1 MAQNDPKPDSIKKV
15 HRSCVFTNLNTL
27 EYTRAM
33 DRQVAVQ
40 NAKINTPSEPDRLFF
55 VEHPRVFTL
64 GRRGGRE
71 NLMVSEA
78 FLSSQNIKI
87 VQTDRGGNIT
97 FHGPGQ
103 AVLYPVMDLNRARLG
118 VADFVNGMEEIMKQT
133 VLEFGIAADR
143 DPKSHGLWVGRKK
156 IGSVG
161 ISVKKGISIHGMA
174 LNVCPDL
181 TPFSWIN
188 PCGLENVAMTSIAM
202 EQKKFL
208 TTPEQA
214 HGDQTKPKLMDRVC
228 HLFVHYFSKIFDILV
243 LGESH
248 V

>member
-1 MAQNDPKPDSIKKV
+1 
-15 HRSCVFTNLNTL
+15 
-27 EYTRAM
+27 
-33 DRQVAVQ
+33 
-40 NAKINTPSEPDRLFF
+40 
-55 VEHPRVFTL
+55 
-64 GRRGGRE
+64 
-71 NLMVSEA
+71 VSEA

-103 AVLYPVMDLNRARLG
+103 AVLYPVMDLTRARLG

-133 VLEFGIAADR
+133 VLEFGISADR
-143 DPKSHGLWVGRKK
+143 DPKNHGLWVGRKK

-161 ISVKKGISIHGMA
+161 ISVKKGISIHGLA

-202 EQKKFL
+202 EKGLL
-208 TTPEQA
+208 TTS
-214 HGDQTKPKLMDRVC
+214 DQEKKDLMDRVC
-228 HLFVHYFSKIFDILV
+228 HLFVHHFSNIFDIHV
-243 LGESH
+243 LGEPH